1 MPSTVRY
8 ELVRLT
14 AAFAAFCLPGT
25 RGVIN
30 DNDADD
36 DDNDA
41 EAAVEAHMLI
51 AAAGAVDGDRADGRP
66 AANGS

>member
-1 MPSTVRY
+1 MFLTGEDKNPAMPEVVAR
-8 ELVRLT
+8 V
-14 AAFAAFCLPGT
+14 AADAMA
-25 RGVIN
+25 
-30 DNDADD
+30 ADD
-36 DDNDA
+36 DDDDDA